1 MNFSTN
7 RFIRRKEVIVIAS
20 TVMMLVVFSSWF
32 FYCLQP
38 VSKTAQTKVFEIR
51 RGESFIGISRRLQS
65 EGLIRSAFS
74 FELYAVVAGSA
85 RKLMVG
91 VYDISGASSTPEIAA
106 LLKEANREV
115 KVTVLDGASVYDID
129 KLLSGQK
136 ILPTGVLKEFAK
148 THLIE
153 GTLYPDTYKF
163 FRYSNID
170 DVIGIFSKNFQ
181 SKAEPVLN
189 QDIKHFK
196 DNLILASL
204 VQKEVSDFKESR
216 IVAGIL
222 KKRLSV
228 GMALGVDATICYL
241 KKEVQGKAS
250 CYPLRPEDFKIDS
263 PYNTYLYAGLPA
275 GPIGSPEISAIRAV
289 LDPLPSPYW
298 YYLSD
303 PKTGKAIFSKTLEEH
318 SANRAKYLR

>member
-1 MNFSTN
+1 MMFFNT
-7 RFIRRKEVIVIAS
+7 RAKIIAC
-20 TVMMLVVFSSWF
+20 SSALFFLFLSGAYF
-32 FYCLQP
+32 FYCLRP
-38 VSKTAQTKVFEIR
+38 VSKTMQTKVFEIR
-51 RGESFIGISRRLQS
+51 QGESFFGISSRLQS

-74 FELYAVVAGSA
+74 FELYAVLTGSA

-91 VYDISGASSTPEIAA
+91 VYDISGASSTPEIIS
-106 LLKEANREV
+106 LIKEPSREV
-115 KVTVLDGASVYDID
+115 TVRIPDGASVYDID

-136 ILPTGVLKEFAK
+136 VLPGGALREFASMRQ
-148 THLIE
+148 IE
-153 GTLYPDTYKF
+153 GELYPDTYEF
-163 FRYSNID
+163 FRYSKVE
-170 DVIGIFSKNFQ
+170 DVVDALSKNFQ
-181 SKAEPVLN
+181 LKAGAVLG
-189 QDIKHFK
+189 K
-196 DNLILASL
+196 DLKRFNENLIIASL

-241 KKEVQGKAS
+241 KKEVLNESS
-250 CYPLRPEDFKIDS
+250 CYPLKPSDFKIDS

-303 PKTGKAIFSKTLEEH
+303 PKTGKTIFSKTLEEH